1 MSDTAIDLSGNK
13 VVIEKSNFTTGTRQ
27 GYYQKLTQLT
37 IFLFERSAY
46 QDLIQTHYLQQL
58 KEADLKD
65 KNEPRYRKRKQCYL
79 RLEVFNLLRG
89 MKRNRSET
97 CPIRLQS
104 TDGSQRVLTYDN
116 IVSFMETF
124 KKQEKVNKK
133 LAIAFQ
139 KAVLELSTE
148 DDGDV
153 EDSIDINNT
162 MARDGEIIVSLR
174 QEHSTYDSI
183 RSAIAQLYTA
193 TATIMLESMKLVIG
207 LY

>member
-1 MSDTAIDLSGNK
+1 MSDTVIDLSGNK
-13 VVIEKSNFTTGTRQ
+13 VVIEKSNITTGTRQ

-65 KNEPRYRKRKQCYL
+65 KNEPRFRKRKQYYL
-79 RLEVFNLLRG
+79 RLEVFNLLHG

-104 TDGSQRVLTYDN
+104 TDDSQRVLTYDD
-116 IVSFMETF
+116 VASFMETF

-133 LAIAFQ
+133 LAIAF
-139 KAVLELSTE
+139 KKVVMELSTE
-148 DDGDV
+148 DNGNV
-153 EDSIDINNT
+153 EDAIDINNIPH
-162 MARDGEIIVSLR
+162 M
-174 QEHSTYDSI
+174 
-183 RSAIAQLYTA
+183 TA
-193 TATIMLESMKLVIG
+193 SG
-207 LY
+207 Q